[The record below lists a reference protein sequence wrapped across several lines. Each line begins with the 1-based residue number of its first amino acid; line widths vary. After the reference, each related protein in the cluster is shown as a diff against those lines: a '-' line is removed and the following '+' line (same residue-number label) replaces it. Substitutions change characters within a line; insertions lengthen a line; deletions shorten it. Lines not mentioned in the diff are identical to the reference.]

1 MRRATVTAQRYFEVM
16 DVPDE
21 TDGPV
26 TCPAS
31 PLPCQAQNL
40 AFSYNGQNQVLQ
52 DIILRVAQG
61 QQVAV
66 VGESGCGKSTLLRM
80 LCRFYLPQAG
90 SLRLF
95 GVEAKD

>member
-1 MRRATVTAQRYFEVM
+1 MRQATVTAQRYFEVM

-40 AFSYNGQNQVLQ
+40 AFSYDGQNQVLQ

-61 QQVAV
+61 QQVMVGAV
-66 VGESGCGKSTLLRM
+66 SYTHLYSYQDRIMLDVVVALRYKNGENS
-80 LCRFYLPQAG
+80 
-90 SLRLF
+90 
-95 GVEAKD
+95 